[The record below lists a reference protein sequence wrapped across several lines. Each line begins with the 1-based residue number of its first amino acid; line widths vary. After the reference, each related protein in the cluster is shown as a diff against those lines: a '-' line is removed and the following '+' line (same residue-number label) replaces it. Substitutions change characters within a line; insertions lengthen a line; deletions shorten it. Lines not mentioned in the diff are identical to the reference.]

1 MNKVMFALLIPA
13 AFTFGCVTPV
23 KTVNHYDVSSEALKN
38 IRAMQPLP
46 DSALSDS
53 GYTDIGVVS
62 GSSCHSYAHVYAGTG
77 SETSNRKVFEQLI
90 LKAADLGAEH
100 ITTPH
105 CEVIGSVQPGDDCT
119 ATLMCVSHALQVL
132 PTTATEQT

>member
-1 MNKVMFALLIPA
+1 MNKVMLALLIPA

-23 KTVNHYDVSSEALKN
+23 KTVNHYDVSSAALKN
-38 IRAMQPLP
+38 IREMKHLP

-62 GSSCHSYAHVYAGTG
+62 GSSCHSYARVYAGTG
-77 SETSNRKVFEQLI
+77 SETSKRKVFEQLI
-90 LKAADLGAEH
+90 LSAADMGAEH

-105 CEVIGSVQPGDDCT
+105 CEVLESVEPGDDCT
-119 ATLMCVSHALQVL
+119 ANLMCVSHALKVL
-132 PTTATEQT
+132 PTTAVEQI